1 MTTHDRL
8 NRIRAVLGSVLAGF
22 AGILLVI
29 MTLLVLYQV
38 FTRYVLGTPAAFTEE
53 LVRYALIW
61 TSMISAA
68 YAFLHRRHMALVIL
82 RDKFSPAAR
91 RGLIVGADV
100 LVLAFAVVVLV
111 IGGTMLAL
119 SASTN
124 YSALLGISRGL
135 VYTIGPVAGLA
146 ITFAQVLNIWEDLTE
161 EVPIERDDL
170 TEEVALEKEGVD

>member
-8 NRIRAVLGSVLAGF
+8 NRVRAVLGSILAGF

-68 YAFLHRRHMALVIL
+68 YAFLHRKHMALVVL
-82 RDKFSPAAR
+82 RDTFPPAAR
-91 RGLIVGADV
+91 RSLIIGADV
-100 LVLAFAVVVLV
+100 LVLAFAVLVLML
-111 IGGTMLAL
+111 GGTMLAL

-124 YSALLGISRGL
+124 FSALLGISRGL
-135 VYTIGPVAGLA
+135 VYTIGPIAGLA
-146 ITFAQVLNIWEDLTE
+146 IAFAQVLNIWEDLTE
-161 EVPIERDDL
+161 EVSIE
-170 TEEVALEKEGVD
+170 TEGTD

>member
-8 NRIRAVLGSVLAGF
+8 NRVRGVLGGILAGF
-22 AGILLVI
+22 GGILLVI

-61 TSMISAA
+61 TAMISAA
-68 YAFLHRRHMALVIL
+68 YAFVHRKHMALVVL
-82 RDKFSPAAR
+82 RDRFPAPAR

-100 LVLAFAVVVLV
+100 LVLAFAVLVLV

-119 SASTN
+119 SAKTSF
-124 YSALLGISRGL
+124 SALLGISRGL
-135 VYTIGPVAGLA
+135 VYLIGPIAGLA
-146 ITFAQVLNIWEDLTE
+146 IAFAQVLNIREDLAE
-161 EVPIERDDL
+161 EVSIE
-170 TEEVALEKEGVD
+170 TEGID

>member
-1 MTTHDRL
+1 MTTRDRL
-8 NRIRAVLGSVLAGF
+8 DRVRRLLGGVLAAF
-22 AGILLVI
+22 AGALLVV

-68 YAFLHRRHMALVIL
+68 YAFLHRKHMSLLFL
-82 RDKFSPAAR
+82 RDKFAPPMQRA
-91 RGLIVGADV
+91 LIVGTDV
-100 LVLAFAVVVLV
+100 LVLVFAVVVLV

-119 SASTN
+119 SAATN

-135 VYTIGPVAGLA
+135 VYTIGPIAGAA
-146 ITFAQVLNIWEDLTE
+146 IVFAQVLNIWEDLTD
-161 EVPIERDDL
+161 EVPVE
-170 TEEVALEKEGVD
+170 TEGTD

>member
-8 NRIRAVLGSVLAGF
+8 NRVRRVLGGVLAAL
-22 AGILLVI
+22 AGALLVV

-68 YAFLHRRHMALVIL
+68 YAFLHRKHMALLFL
-82 RDKFSPAAR
+82 RDRFPQAAQR
-91 RGLIVGADV
+91 TLIIGTDV
-100 LVLAFAVVVLV
+100 LVLVFAVVVLV

-119 SASTN
+119 SAATN

-146 ITFAQVLNIWEDLTE
+146 IAFAQVLNIWEDLTG
-161 EVPIERDDL
+161 EVPIE
-170 TEEVALEKEGVD
+170 TERTD